1 MGHFPKETDEAGF
14 VSKVMKPFLPGSTIG
29 LLGGGQLGRMFA
41 IAGRKMGYRIHTFD
55 PTPDCPTGQVADR
68 EVNRPFT
75 DEEAL
80 RDFAKQVD
88 VITYEFE
95 NIPVE
100 PLKAIEGMVPLYPN
114 PQVLHICQNR
124 RREKEWL
131 QGNGFPVAPFRV
143 VDTIEAFKKAVAEIG
158 VPSVLK
164 TADFG
169 YDGKG
174 QQKLSASSDLDQVWK
189 NLQAPVGVLE
199 GWISFEAELS
209 VIVARNIHGE
219 IKTFPVV
226 RNHHENHILALSQVP
241 AEFPPEVEESAIQI
255 AHGVAEKFGLVG
267 LMAVECFLTKEGKIL
282 INELAPRTHNSGHFS
297 FDACVTSQFEQ
308 QLRAVCGLPLGST
321 DVMKPVVMRNILGDE
336 WRSAIPAWDRL
347 LALPGLKLHLY
358 GKEEAKPGRKMGHYT
373 VLGNSI
379 EDCLRADREAQ
390 KILGHF

>member
-1 MGHFPKETDEAGF
+1 
-14 VSKVMKPFLPGSTIG
+14 MKPILPGATIG

-55 PTPDCPTGQVADR
+55 PTPDCPTGQIADR
-68 EVNRPFT
+68 EVNCPFT
-75 DEEAL
+75 DIDAL
-80 RDFAKQVD
+80 QDFAKQVD

-100 PLKAIEGMVPLYPN
+100 PLRSIEDLVPLYPN

-131 QGNGFPVAPFRV
+131 QSNGFPVAPFRV
-143 VDTIEAFKKAVAEIG
+143 VESFESFKQAVSEIG
-158 VPSVLK
+158 FPSVLK

-174 QQKLSASSDLDQVWK
+174 QQKLSATSDLDFVWK
-189 NLQAPVGVLE
+189 NLQAPIGVLE
-199 GWISFEAELS
+199 GWIPFEAELS
-209 VIVARNIHGE
+209 VIVARNTQGE
-219 IKTFPVV
+219 IRTFPVV

-241 AEFPPEVEESAIQI
+241 AHFSPEVEKEAIQI
-255 AHGVAEKFGLVG
+255 AHGVAEKFSLIG
-267 LMAVECFLTKEGKIL
+267 LMAVECFLTKEQKIL

-321 DVMKPVVMRNILGDE
+321 EAMKPVVMRNLLGDL
-336 WRSAIPAWDRL
+336 WQKGTPSWDRL

-358 GKEEAKPGRKMGHYT
+358 GKEEAKTGRKMGHYT
-373 VLGNSI
+373 IIGNSV
-379 EDCLRADREAQ
+379 EECMKVDQEAQ
-390 KILGHF
+390 KILA

>member
-1 MGHFPKETDEAGF
+1 MRLI
-14 VSKVMKPFLPGSTIG
+14 LPGSTIG

-55 PTPDCPTGQVADR
+55 PTPDCPTGQIADR

-75 DEEAL
+75 DIQAL
-80 RDFAKQVD
+80 QDFAKQVD

-100 PLKAIEGMVPLYPN
+100 PLKSIEGMVPLYPN

-131 QGNGFPVAPFRV
+131 QSNGFPVAPFRV
-143 VDTIEAFKKAVAEIG
+143 VDSLEGFKKAVAEIG
-158 VPSVLK
+158 FPSVLK

-174 QQKLSASSDLDQVWK
+174 QQKLSASSDLDFVWK
-189 NLQAPVGVLE
+189 NLQAPFGVLE

-209 VIVARNIHGE
+209 VIVARNSQGE
-219 IKTFPVV
+219 IRSFPVV
-226 RNHHENHILALSQVP
+226 RNHHVNHILALSQVP
-241 AEFPPEVEESAIQI
+241 SMFDPQVEKCAIELAQ
-255 AHGVAEKFGLVG
+255 GVAEKFDLVG
-267 LMAVECFLTKEGKIL
+267 LMAVECFLTATGKIM

-308 QLRAVCGLPLGST
+308 QLRAVCSLSLGST
-321 DVMKPVVMRNILGDE
+321 EIMKPSVMRNLLGDE
-336 WRSAIPAWDRL
+336 WKLGVPAWDRL
-347 LALPGLKLHLY
+347 LSLPGLKLHLY

-373 VLGNSI
+373 VLGDSI
-379 EDCLRADREAQ
+379 EECLKVDREAQ
-390 KILGHF
+390 RILGHYH

>member
-1 MGHFPKETDEAGF
+1 
-14 VSKVMKPFLPGSTIG
+14 MKSIQPGSTIG

-55 PTPDCPTGQVADR
+55 PTPDCPTGQIADR

-75 DEEAL
+75 DISAL
-80 RDFAKQVD
+80 QDFAKQVD

-100 PLKAIEGMVPLYPN
+100 PLRSIEGIVPLFPN

-131 QGNGFPVAPFRV
+131 QKNGFPVAPFCV
-143 VDTIEAFKKAVAEIG
+143 VDSIEGFKKAVSEIG
-158 VPSVLK
+158 FPSVLK

-174 QQKLSASSDLDQVWK
+174 QQKLSVSSDLEFVWSQ
-189 NLQAPVGVLE
+189 LQAPVGVLE
-199 GWISFEAELS
+199 GWISYDAELS
-209 VIVARNIHGE
+209 VIVARNSQGE
-219 IKTFPVV
+219 MKSFPVI

-241 AEFPPEVEESAIQI
+241 ANFDPEIEKRALEI
-255 AHGVAEKFGLVG
+255 AQGVAEKFALVG

-282 INELAPRTHNSGHFS
+282 INEMAPRTHNSGHFS

-321 DVMKPVVMRNILGDE
+321 EVMKPSVMRNLLGDE
-336 WRSAIPAWDRL
+336 WTAGEPAWESL
-347 LALPGLKLHLY
+347 LGLPGLKLHLY
-358 GKEEAKPGRKMGHYT
+358 GKFEAKPGRKMGHYT

-379 EDCLRADREAQ
+379 EDCLKIDQAAQ
-390 KILGHF
+390 KRLGH

>member
-1 MGHFPKETDEAGF
+1 
-14 VSKVMKPFLPGSTIG
+14 MKPFLPGSTIG

-55 PTPDCPTGQVADR
+55 PTPDCPTGQIADR
-68 EVNRPFT
+68 EVNRSFT
-75 DEEAL
+75 DEDAL

-100 PLKAIEGMVPLYPN
+100 PLKAIEGMVPLYPH

-131 QGNGFPVAPFRV
+131 RQNGIPVAPFRV
-143 VDTIEAFKKAVAEIG
+143 VDSLEGFKKAVSEIG
-158 VPSVLK
+158 FPSVLK

-199 GWISFEAELS
+199 GWIPFQAELS
-209 VIVARNIHGE
+209 VIVARNEAGE

-241 AEFPPEVEESAIQI
+241 AQFDSAVEKKATELAHRI
-255 AHGVAEKFGLVG
+255 AEAFGLIG
-267 LMAVECFLTKEGKIL
+267 LMAVECFLTPEEQIL
-282 INELAPRTHNSGHFS
+282 VNELAPRTHNSGHFS

-321 DVMKPVVMRNILGDE
+321 EVMKPVIMRNILGDV
-336 WRSAIPAWDRL
+336 WKSGTPAWDQL

-358 GKEEAKPGRKMGHYT
+358 GKEEAKPGRKMGHYN
-373 VLGNSI
+373 VIGNSI
-379 EDCLRADREAQ
+379 EECLQIDQAAQ
-390 KILGHF
+390 RILNR